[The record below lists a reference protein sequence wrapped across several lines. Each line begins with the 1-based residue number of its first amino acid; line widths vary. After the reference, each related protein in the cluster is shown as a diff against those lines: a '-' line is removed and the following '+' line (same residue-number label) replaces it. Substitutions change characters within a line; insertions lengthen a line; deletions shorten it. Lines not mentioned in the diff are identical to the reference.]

1 MRRIADTVIIGGGV
15 IGSSIAYHLAKMG
28 HGRAAIVLEKDQLGF
43 GSTGKCAGGIRQQFS
58 SEVNVRL
65 SMSSLK
71 FFEHFEERTGY
82 PAHLQQNGY
91 LILAS
96 TEEEMDSFSNNV
108 AMQRKLGLEVYLLS
122 VQEVKALIPQLNVR
136 DVRGAT
142 YCLSDGF
149 ADPSSVV
156 LGFSQFAR
164 RRGVSIC
171 EHTEVI
177 GIEPAGRDTKKVM
190 TNQGEYQAP
199 IVIDAAGAFAGEVAR
214 MVGLD
219 IPIRPSRR
227 HIFFTEPVSEVK
239 KESPMTID
247 LHNGFW
253 FRKEGCGLIFGMRNP
268 KDKAISSTSVD
279 WNFLRESLAEVAC
292 DRLPLI
298 ADVGIANAWAGLHA
312 DTPDFQAILGRVP
325 EIEGFF
331 LACGFSGHGF
341 MHSPAV
347 GKLMAEIA
355 LGREPSLDVA
365 CLSVDRFTESSF
377 PGQKEKVFI

>member
-1 MRRIADTVIIGGGV
+1 MRKTADIVIIGGGV
-15 IGSSIAYHLAKMG
+15 IGSSIAYHLANMG
-28 HGRAAIVLEKDQLGF
+28 YGRAALVLEKDQLGF

-65 SMSSLK
+65 SMSSLE

-82 PAHLQQNGY
+82 PAHLHQNGY

-96 TEEEMDSFSNNV
+96 TEEEVDSFSNNV
-108 AMQRKLGLEVYLLS
+108 AMQRKLGLEAYLLS
-122 VQEVKALIPQLNVR
+122 VREVKALMPQLNVE
-136 DVRGAT
+136 DIRGAT
-142 YCLSDGF
+142 YCPSDGF

-156 LGFSQFAR
+156 LGFSRFAKK
-164 RRGVSIC
+164 RGVSVC

-177 GIEPAGRDTKKVM
+177 GIESVGRDTKQVM
-190 TNQGEYQAP
+190 TNQGKCLTP
-199 IVIDAAGAFAGEVAR
+199 IVIDAAGAFAGQVAG
-214 MVGLD
+214 MAGSD

-227 HIFFTEPVSEVK
+227 HIFFTEPVSDIE

-268 KDKAISSTSVD
+268 KDKAVFNTSVD
-279 WNFLRESLAEVAC
+279 WSFLRESLAEVAC

-298 ADVGIANAWAGLHA
+298 ADLGIANAWAGLHA
-312 DTPDFQAILGRVP
+312 DTPDSQAILGRVP

-341 MHSPAV
+341 MHSPTV
-347 GKLMAEIA
+347 GKLMAEIV
-355 LGREPSLDVA
+355 LGREPYLDVA
-365 CLSVDRFTESSF
+365 SLSADRLSKSSF

>member
-1 MRRIADTVIIGGGV
+1 MRKTADIVIIGGGV
-15 IGSSIAYHLAKMG
+15 IGNSIAYHLAKMG
-28 HGRAAIVLEKDQLGF
+28 YARATMVLEKDQLGF

-96 TEEEMDSFSNNV
+96 TEEEIDSFSKNV

-122 VQEVKALIPQLNVR
+122 VQEVKALMPQLNLEH
-136 DVRGAT
+136 VRGAT
-142 YCLSDGF
+142 YCPSDGF

-164 RRGVSIC
+164 RRGVCIC

-177 GIEPAGRDTKKVM
+177 GIEPVGRDMKKVI
-190 TNQGEYQAP
+190 TNQGEYQTP
-199 IVIDAAGAFAGEVAR
+199 IVIDAAGAFAGQVAR

-219 IPIRPSRR
+219 IPIRPCRR
-227 HIFFTEPVSEVK
+227 HIFFTEPVSDIE

-268 KDKAISSTSVD
+268 KDKAVFDTSVD
-279 WNFLRESLAEVAC
+279 WSFLRESLAEVAC

-298 ADVGIANAWAGLHA
+298 ADLGIANAWAGLHA
-312 DTPDFQAILGRVP
+312 DTPDSQAILGRVP

-347 GKLMAEIA
+347 GRLLARMV
-355 LGREPSLDVA
+355 LGRKPSLDVA
-365 CLSVDRFTESSF
+365 SLSIDRLSKSSF